1 VTGPID
7 PDGDSIG
14 ACLALAKGVAKV
26 SPTTKVE
33 VAGVIGFR
41 YEWLPGA
48 DAMVPD
54 SSVAGSYD
62 LVVVLDGDRRRLV
75 SQVDAA
81 FKSAPSTAILDHH
94 GSTTPE
100 GYTLAYLD
108 PRAASTCEMVDGVLQ
123 DWEVPLDKDIA
134 ALLYTGL
141 IFDTGGF
148 RHSNTNAATH
158 AFAARLI
165 STGIDHA
172 TISARILV
180 ERRMPGL
187 RLLGRVVESAR
198 FLAGGRVAL
207 GDVSLALARE
217 LGADIADLEGIVD
230 ALLYTQGVEMAVL
243 AVERGPMGDRPTVT
257 KLSFRSRTD
266 LDVAAL
272 AKSLASDG
280 GGHPRASGV
289 ALGEPL
295 PDVLAWL
302 PGVLERAV
310 APRAAR

>member
-14 ACLALAKGVAKV
+14 ACLALATGVARI
-26 SPTTKVE
+26 SPATKVE

-54 SSVAGSYD
+54 SAVAGPYD
-62 LVVVLDGDRRRLV
+62 LVVVLDGDRKRLV
-75 SQVDAA
+75 PQVDAA
-81 FKSAPSTAILDHH
+81 FKSAKTTAILDHH
-94 GSTTPE
+94 GSTTPD
-100 GYTLAYLD
+100 GYTFAYLD
-108 PRAASTCEMVDGVLQ
+108 PRAASTCGMVDGVLQ
-123 DWEVPLDKDIA
+123 DWKIPLDRDIA
-134 ALLYTGL
+134 TLLYTGL

-148 RHSNTNAATH
+148 RHSNTNASTH

-187 RLLGRVVESAR
+187 RLLGHVVERAR
-198 FLAGGRVAL
+198 FLAGGKVAL
-207 GDVSLALARE
+207 GDASIALLQE
-217 LGADIADLEGIVD
+217 LGAQVADLEGIID

-272 AKSLASDG
+272 AKSLAADG

-289 ALGEPL
+289 ALGESL
-295 PDVLAWL
+295 SEVLAWL
-302 PGVLERAV
+302 PGVLERTV
-310 APRAAR
+310 AERAAS